1 MLWGIFD
8 PRSGRRYYIASVIGM
23 GFATILFAFIV
34 LYGIPSTI
42 DELRATPPVI
52 RLTSGIFITPLLIP
66 FAFMAFLVSLTRLLN
81 IGPAY
86 RWLEARMSKFVVWT
100 VAPGL
105 IAIALHPIVVRIAMP
120 MHGYSICHRLDGS
133 LSMWHNDWVRNPDWC
148 VWGKTHD
155 WVYEQAG
162 LEPPPRRYPRTS
174 PAESGAQRP

>member
-1 MLWGIFD
+1 MLWGTFD
-8 PRSGRRYYIASVIGM
+8 PRSGTRFYVTGIILM
-23 GFATILFAFIV
+23 GFASVLLISGALYAIPDTIE
-34 LYGIPSTI
+34 
-42 DELRATPPVI
+42 ELRATPPVI
-52 RLTSGIFITPLLIP
+52 RLTSGTFITPLGIPLVLTGLLI
-66 FAFMAFLVSLTRLLN
+66 SLSRLLN
-81 IGPAY
+81 IGPVY
-86 RWLEARMSKFVVWT
+86 RWLEAKMTSLFIWCVV
-100 VAPGL
+100 PSF